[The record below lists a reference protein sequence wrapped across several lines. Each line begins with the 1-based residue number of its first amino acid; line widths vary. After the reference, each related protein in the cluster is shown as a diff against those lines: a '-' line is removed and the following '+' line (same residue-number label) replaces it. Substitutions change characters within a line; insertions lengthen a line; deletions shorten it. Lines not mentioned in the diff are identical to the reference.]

1 MNDSRYI
8 ITGLIVFIVL
18 VTFPFWANAGKAA
31 PPAPAPS
38 LDTPA
43 IQQLPEKQ
51 CVEATAYMRTDHMK
65 LLDEWRTRVV
75 REGKRI
81 YVASNGKE
89 YEMSLEKTCL
99 QCHSSKAQFCDQC
112 HNYLDVQPDCWTCHI
127 EPKESK

>member
-8 ITGLIVFIVL
+8 FTGLIVFIVL

-31 PPAPAPS
+31 PAPAPS

-65 LLDEWRTRVV
+65 LLDEWRTQVV

-99 QCHSSKAQFCDQC
+99 ECHSSKAQFCDQC

-127 EPKESK
+127 EPKENK